1 MAMKRCRRTEVTDD
15 DGRTPDEDDSSHHEF
30 EGDEIDEEEDYEEE
44 VCSNDVPVYDPER
57 MLRGITNFIMF
68 QDVNPHFAKNENFV
82 NLMKRQCPSLKL
94 GQEAIKK
101 DCLAV
106 FEEAK
111 PQIERELNR
120 TGRLIPLSV
129 DVLTHYRRYDVGPDF
144 ACLSAHFI
152 DDDWKLRKWNLCFRR
167 YLAGTM
173 DEFVVKALND
183 WNLNDDKVFTF
194 TSRRIDACPYAIQ
207 LIKSKFEE
215 KNRLAYDSRVFSVRC
230 CADMFGLMAQ
240 DAFEDISDIISD
252 LKELHWSWHI
262 TNSKLKRALDMEAL
276 GEFNSESVRKDFPV
290 PSAQQWEKVRVVH
303 RLVEHA
309 YDAAKQLFE
318 VKTSTANLFLYH
330 LQELRASL
338 LVEAS
343 SPDAFTCKVANK
355 MLKRLDKYIRKNYL
369 VLAVASVM
377 DPRCKMQF
385 IVEVSTKFEDIEGI
399 PQTSDV
405 LETVRSV
412 YEHYNPSNECGE
424 AMKATSKCDLDLYL
438 EEPVLAREGKFKVLK
453 WWKAESPKY
462 PNVSKVAREVLAIP
476 VSVAT
481 SYDAYYHVE
490 NRHPVVSIVTTGPQ
504 LMNAIMCC
512 RSWRLGKPMPTL
524 DMYIIF
530 LSAEVFLSRKSAKPL
545 IMADSCGA
553 DPNEKALHPTAADVA
568 QNPNGNDSIH
578 CECGGNGNTE
588 VDPTED
594 YHGSNDGKVEGGSDD
609 VEDEDGSDDVVE
621 DDEEDGSDYMDDE
634 YEAINA
640 ILMQRYIA
648 NIFNPKEIE
657 KECLKLFEKQ
667 KADVKHTLN
676 NMGRLIPL
684 SVDILSDYK
693 PSGEIIDYVR
703 LAANFVDD
711 EWKLKKWVLHF
722 RLYDVWNSDFIDA
735 VIVKTLDD
743 YTLIGRN
750 MIPSETRLFHISCC
764 AEMFGLMAEDAF
776 EEISDIISMLKELC
790 WSKSE
795 CMWHLTNKKI
805 KDVLDLDALGEFSSA
820 SVTDHNSVPSVEEW
834 EKVRAVHR
842 LVEHANDAANKVF
855 LVKSS
860 TSNFFLY
867 HLQELRSSLL
877 AEAAKPDAFTLKIA
891 KKMVERLDKYMIQNY
906 LALAITS
913 MMDPRCKMQYV
924 DEVLTKFETTDGIL
938 QRTALLEAVRRVY
951 SDYSSDGTTPND
963 LDVYL
968 GEPVLAW
975 EESFDVLQWWKSI
988 GGPKYPHMSKMARD
1002 ILAIPMSVA
1011 TSYDA
1016 YYYIENRPADR
1027 RVITSGSEAM
1037 NAMMYSWS
1045 WKLGKSGNGSN
1056 ESEGNDSDE
1065 VDSEEDGIDEMEDEH
1080 ESKDDGGSDDIQDE
1094 DVSDGVEDED
1104 GSDDM
1109 EDGFVDAF
1117 YDTVISILN
1126 PKAIQ
1131 NRCLKNFEQSKAEVK
1146 RTLNNMGRLIPLS
1159 VDMLSDYKRSG
1170 AIVDYVRLAA
1180 NFIDDNW
1187 KLKNWVLHFR
1197 LYDVWNSDFIDAV
1210 IVKTLD
1216 DYSLTGKVHT
1226 LTSRDDDTIDETI
1239 ESIES
1244 QIKERNMLPSETR
1257 LFRVSCCAE
1266 MFGLMAEDAFEEVSD
1281 IISML
1286 KELCWSKSECM
1297 WHLTNKKIKDVM
1309 DLDALGE
1316 FSSASVTDHYSVPS
1330 ADEWEK
1336 VRAVHG
1342 LVERVNDTAK
1352 KVFLVKNPTANLF
1365 LYNLQELRASLLAE
1379 AASPDAFTLKIAEK
1393 MVKRLDKYMRQNY
1406 LPLAIASVMDPR
1418 FKMQYADD
1426 ISTKFEPADGT
1437 FQPEDLLGAVRRVY
1451 LIK

>member
-1 MAMKRCRRTEVTDD
+1 
-15 DGRTPDEDDSSHHEF
+15 
-30 EGDEIDEEEDYEEE
+30 
-44 VCSNDVPVYDPER
+44 
-57 MLRGITNFIMF
+57 
-68 QDVNPHFAKNENFV
+68 
-82 NLMKRQCPSLKL
+82 
-94 GQEAIKK
+94 
-101 DCLAV
+101 
-106 FEEAK
+106 
-111 PQIERELNR
+111 
-120 TGRLIPLSV
+120 
-129 DVLTHYRRYDVGPDF
+129 
-144 ACLSAHFI
+144 
-152 DDDWKLRKWNLCFRR
+152 
-167 YLAGTM
+167 
-173 DEFVVKALND
+173 
-183 WNLNDDKVFTF
+183 
-194 TSRRIDACPYAIQ
+194 
-207 LIKSKFEE
+207 
-215 KNRLAYDSRVFSVRC
+215 
-230 CADMFGLMAQ
+230 
-240 DAFEDISDIISD
+240 
-252 LKELHWSWHI
+252 
-262 TNSKLKRALDMEAL
+262 
-276 GEFNSESVRKDFPV
+276 
-290 PSAQQWEKVRVVH
+290 
-303 RLVEHA
+303 
-309 YDAAKQLFE
+309 
-318 VKTSTANLFLYH
+318 
-330 LQELRASL
+330 
-338 LVEAS
+338 
-343 SPDAFTCKVANK
+343 
-355 MLKRLDKYIRKNYL
+355 
-369 VLAVASVM
+369 
-377 DPRCKMQF
+377 
-385 IVEVSTKFEDIEGI
+385 
-399 PQTSDV
+399 
-405 LETVRSV
+405 
-412 YEHYNPSNECGE
+412 
-424 AMKATSKCDLDLYL
+424 MKATSKCDLDLYL
-438 EEPVLAREGKFKVLK
+438 EEPVLAREEKFKVLK
-453 WWKAESPKY
+453 WWKAESAKY

-490 NRHPVVSIVTTGPQ
+490 NRHPDVSIVTMGPQ
-504 LMNAIMCC
+504 LMNAITCC
-512 RSWRLGKPMPTL
+512 RSWRPGKPMPTL
-524 DMYIIF
+524 DMDV
-530 LSAEVFLSRKSAKPL
+530 VFLTAGNGECGSYSTRAGQIRSRRS
-545 IMADSCGA
+545 I
-553 DPNEKALHPTAADVA
+553 HPTAADDA
-568 QNPNGNDSIH
+568 QNTNGNDSIH
-578 CECGGNGNTE
+578 CECGRNGNAE
-588 VDPTED
+588 VDPMED
-594 YHGSNDGKVEGGSDD
+594 DHGSNDGKVEGGSDD

-743 YTLIGRN
+743 YTLIGKVHTLTSRDADTIDETIESIESQFKERN

-764 AEMFGLMAEDAF
+764 AEMLGLMAEDAF

-820 SVTDHNSVPSVEEW
+820 SVTDHYSVPSAEEW

-842 LVEHANDAANKVF
+842 LVEHANAAANKVF

-860 TSNFFLY
+860 TANLFLY

-877 AEAAKPDAFTLKIA
+877 AEAAKPDAFILKIA
-891 KKMVERLDKYMIQNY
+891 KKMVERLDKYMRQNY

-924 DEVLTKFETTDGIL
+924 DEVSTKFETTDGIL
-938 QRTALLEAVRRVY
+938 QHTALLEAVRRVY

-968 GEPVLAW
+968 EEPVLAW
-975 EESFDVLQWWKSI
+975 DESFDVLQWWKSI

-1027 RVITSGSEAM
+1027 RVITSGPEAM
-1037 NAMMYSWS
+1037 NTMMCSWS
-1045 WKLGKSGNGSN
+1045 WKLGKSGNGSK

-1065 VDSEEDGIDEMEDEH
+1065 VDSEEDGNDEMEDEH
-1080 ESKDDGGSDDIQDE
+1080 ESKDDGGSDGMQDE

-1109 EDGFVDAF
+1109 EDEFDAF
-1117 YDTVISILN
+1117 NDTLISILN

-1170 AIVDYVRLAA
+1170 EIVDYVCLAA

-1197 LYDVWNSDFIDAV
+1197 LYDAWNSDFIDAV

-1226 LTSRDDDTIDETI
+1226 LTSRDDDTVDETI

-1257 LFRVSCCAE
+1257 LFCVSCCAE
-1266 MFGLMAEDAFEEVSD
+1266 MFGLMAEDAFEEISD

-1309 DLDALGE
+1309 ELDALGE
-1316 FSSASVTDHYSVPS
+1316 FSSASITDHYSVPS
-1330 ADEWEK
+1330 AEEWEK
-1336 VRAVHG
+1336 VRVVHR

-1352 KVFLVKNPTANLF
+1352 KVFLVKNSTANLF

-1379 AASPDAFTLKIAEK
+1379 AASPDAFTLKIAKK

-1418 FKMQYADD
+1418 CKMQYADD
-1426 ISTKFEPADGT
+1426 VSTKFEPTDGI
-1437 FQPEDLLGAVRRVY
+1437 FRHADLLEAVRRVY
-1451 LIK
+1451 SDYSSSSDGTTANDLDMYLEEPVLPWEEEESFDVLKWWKSIGGPKYPNVSKMAREILAIPMSVATSYDAYYYLENRPVDHRVINSGARAMNAMMCSWSWKLG